1 MLSTPNFPRPWRR
14 LDAAARTH
22 VGKVRANNED
32 ALLCKPEAGVFAVID
47 GMGGE
52 ESGEV
57 AAAIAVATLANVAA
71 NDGPAG
77 QPSETLLARAL
88 SEARDR
94 ILADG
99 ARTPAH
105 ANMGAVATALRVEDN
120 GRFIGVAHVG
130 DTRLYRVDRR
140 GVKVLTTDHVQPLPD
155 NPERQAVARDLGRK
169 QMPEGWVETGRHA
182 VSPGDLLVLC
192 SDGLHGPVE
201 AKELEAAL
209 LSLHSRKV
217 DADSAAQKL
226 VALALARGGPDNVT
240 VVVVRVGRFRRGR
253 RVPRLN
259 MALAMPVLALLVTLA
274 IAVGLWGNGQA
285 KRAAMLPVAVMRDT
299 VFKNTDP
306 IDIPLGTRTEIAEG
320 RLLDVRG
327 AQLTG
332 VDWTLHLGAGSHLR
346 IDRSVLTL
354 SGLLRVELEPGA
366 EMTLVNSRVAAST
379 LTLSGPVPP
388 SETAAHIGLI
398 GVVGHVGSVTREG
411 SLVVEASE
419 VYGDGLISFLPEP
432 APEPAHEPAPE
443 PAPGPAPET
452 PKTPE
457 PPAPEPK

>member
-14 LDAAARTH
+14 IDAAARTH

-32 ALLCKPEAGVFAVID
+32 ALLCKPDAGVFAVID

-57 AAAIAVATLANVAA
+57 AAAIAVATLASVAA

-77 QPSETLLARAL
+77 LPSETLLARAL

-99 ARTPAH
+99 AQTPAH
-105 ANMGAVATALRVEDN
+105 ANMGAVATALRFEDN

-140 GVKVLTTDHVQPLPD
+140 GVKVLTTDHVQPMPD

-169 QMPEGWVETGRHA
+169 QMPDGWVETGRHA
-182 VSPGDLLVLC
+182 VSPGDLLILC

-201 AKELEAAL
+201 AKELDATLVAL
-209 LSLHSRKV
+209 HARKV
-217 DADSAAQKL
+217 DADTAAQKL

-240 VVVVRVGRFRRGR
+240 VVVIRVGRFRRGR

-274 IAVGLWGNGQA
+274 IAVGLWGDGKA
-285 KRAAMLPVAVMRDT
+285 KRAALLPVSVQRDT

-306 IDIPLGTRTEIAEG
+306 LDIPLGTHTEVAPG

-332 VDWTLHLGAGSHLR
+332 ADWTVHLGAGSHLR
-346 IDRSVLTL
+346 IDRSVVTL

-366 EMTLVNSRVAAST
+366 EMTMVNSRVAAST
-379 LTLSGPVPP
+379 LTLSGPNPP
-388 SETAAHIGLI
+388 SAIAARIGLI

-411 SLVVEASE
+411 ELVVEATE

-432 APEPAHEPAPE
+432 TPEPVPE
-443 PAPGPAPET
+443 LAPET
-452 PKTPE
+452 PQPVE